1 VIETWTDV
9 CDAELLTP
17 NRGVAALIGDQQVA
31 IFRITPG
38 DEVLAIENLDPF
50 SGAAVLSRG
59 IVGSAG
65 DTLTVASP
73 VFKQRFDLR
82 TGACIDDPEVRLAT
96 FAARIHEGRVEVSL

>member
-17 NRGVAALIGDQQVA
+17 NRGVAALFGDQQVA